1 MIPLYQSTVFG
12 ISSSILT
19 RYISRTAYL
28 LWARLSCEV
37 QIVPVI
43 RCHQRNYGSS
53 KSGRK
58 MMDSLTVRVP
68 RNLRIKVHRWVGP
81 LDWVIRTPG
90 VLPLIDTTT
99 RHLDLAILGAIRRG
113 RTPRV
118 YGMDQEVFAE
128 EWLKS

>member
-12 ISSSILT
+12 ISSPILT

-90 VLPLIDTTT
+90 VLPLM
-99 RHLDLAILGAIRRG
+99 DLAILGAIRRG